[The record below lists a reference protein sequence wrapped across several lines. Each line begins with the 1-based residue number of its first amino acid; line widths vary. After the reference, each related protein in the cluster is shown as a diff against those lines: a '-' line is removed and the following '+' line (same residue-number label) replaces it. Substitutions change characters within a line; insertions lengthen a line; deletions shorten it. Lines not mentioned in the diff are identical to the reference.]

1 VSWSAKRCCRV
12 IRQFR
17 GPRAT
22 DNEPPK
28 VQQQLRAAQQ
38 SKSWVAQPPAR
49 AWGPK
54 YCTRRRSQIRWTCA
68 SLLFLASEAT
78 GLTTMRWRWTAACAC
93 ACALVGGLGGLG
105 GLHPLQ
111 HGSDANLQPPHHQPS
126 RPSAEACQG
135 KGPGSGTYKM
145 PAPMRL
151 APYLLTGAW
160 AMQSPVGGFLWVPSA
175 VTQPR
180 APPLLDL
187 GIWSSSFPSNP
198 SSDPSWKL
206 ELCHRRDTTTQSF
219 NNSQTH
225 PERQTATSAMSACR
239 SRHFWPETAT
249 SALLPRWP

>member
-1 VSWSAKRCCRV
+1 LTAGQAAAGAEVSWSAKRCCRV

-105 GLHPLQ
+105 GLHY
-111 HGSDANLQPPHHQPS
+111 STVRMRTCS
-126 RPSAEACQG
+126 RPTTSHRA
-135 KGPGSGTYKM
+135 
-145 PAPMRL
+145 
-151 APYLLTGAW
+151 
-160 AMQSPVGGFLWVPSA
+160 
-175 VTQPR
+175 R
-180 APPLLDL
+180 APRPVKARARALEHTKCRRRCAWLL
-187 GIWSSSFPSNP
+187 I
-198 SSDPSWKL
+198 
-206 ELCHRRDTTTQSF
+206 C
-219 NNSQTH
+219 
-225 PERQTATSAMSACR
+225 
-239 SRHFWPETAT
+239 
-249 SALLPRWP
+249 